1 MLRTPRTQTKTIN
14 TWCRARNAP
23 QCTAYLHVVTAM
35 HRMLTRGDKV
45 HVHVIVKSL
54 RAING
59 EFCSSLYMNFEIFNL
74 SFEPEDKIKMG
85 SCL

>member
-1 MLRTPRTQTKTIN
+1 MVRRLKRSTRGAE
-14 TWCRARNAP
+14 RDHAH

-59 EFCSSLYMNFEIFNL
+59 GIL
-74 SFEPEDKIKMG
+74 
-85 SCL
+85 